1 MTDVAISALPTVTSS
16 SGSDYYVLVQSG
28 TTSKITYSNL
38 FTNTALTTPNIGT
51 PSAGVLTNC
60 TSLPVLTGISG
71 LAAGVATFLNAP
83 TSSNFYTALT
93 TKTGSGGNVVF
104 SSGPTLTTPILGV
117 ATATSVATGPI
128 FGTIQAITSAG
139 AVDVTSLSTSISTS
153 GAIALTLAD
162 GASGQFKYLTMIAR
176 VGNATLT
183 PTNFGNGTTITFT
196 AVGNSCILQFIG
208 SEWWVVSN
216 FGCTVA

>member
-1 MTDVAISALPTVTSS
+1 MTDVAISALPSVTSS

-38 FTNTALTTPNIGT
+38 FTNAALTTPNIGT

-60 TSLPVLTGISG
+60 TSLPISTGVSG
-71 LAAGVATFLNAP
+71 LAAGVATFLGTP
-83 TSSNFYTALT
+83 SSSNFYSALT

-104 SSGPTLTTPILGV
+104 STAPTLTTPVLGV
-117 ATATSVATGPI
+117 ASATSLSTGPI
-128 FGTIQAITSAG
+128 FGSIQAITVAG

-162 GASGQFKYLTMIAR
+162 GAAGQFKYLAMIAR

-196 AVGNSCILQFIG
+196 AVGNSCVLQFIG
-208 SEWWVVSN
+208 SKWWVIAN
-216 FGCTVA
+216 YGCTIA